1 MIPYLWDRNFL
12 TENEVLSK
20 FFSWECA
27 LIRIQELKRLQ
38 QIENKFNSIWNII
51 AMKDSNITATGTFKL

>member
-1 MIPYLWDRNFL
+1 MIPQLWDRNFL

-27 LIRIQELKRLQ
+27 LIKIKELKRLQ

-51 AMKDSNITATGTFKL
+51 SMKDSNITATGTN